1 MNKAKKLTTM
11 SLILMIFTSVFGFG
25 NMPRSFFLMGYS
37 AIPWYILSAVTFF
50 IPYALM
56 MAEYGAAFKDEKGGI
71 YSWMEKSVGPKFAFV
86 GTFMW
91 YSSYVVW
98 MVGVSSSIWV
108 TISTCI
114 FGKDTTQS
122 WGILGLKPTQILGI
136 LGICLIITITYS
148 ATRGLNKIKKVTSL
162 GGSAVAFLNI
172 VLIVSAILLLILNG
186 GHIAEP
192 IKGIETF
199 TVSPNP
205 KYLSTISIF
214 SFLVY
219 AIFAYGGIEVVG
231 GLVDQTENAEKTFP
245 KGVTI
250 AAMIIAIGYALG
262 IFLFGTFTNWTE
274 VLSSNSV
281 NLGNVKIFIMNNLGY
296 KVGLGLGLSEGVAV
310 TIGLWYARIFSIAAL
325 LAMAGA
331 IFTLCYSPLK
341 QLIEGTPAKLWPGK
355 MGQVDNNGMPK
366 NAMFLQCGLVCI
378 FIAFITFGGDAA
390 AKFFEKITIMTNVA
404 MTIPYMFLSIAFI
417 SFKKKDSIK
426 KPFEVYKNKTI
437 ATIMAIIVT
446 FTVGFANVFSIIEP
460 AVKKGDIG
468 STLLTLGGP
477 IFFTTVALLIYNRYE
492 KNYGS
497 KNDADEENIA

>member
-1 MNKAKKLTTM
+1 MEKTKKLTTI

-25 NMPRSFFLMGYS
+25 NMPRSFYLMGYG
-37 AIPWYILSAVTFF
+37 AIPWYILSAITFF

-71 YSWMEKSVGPKFAFV
+71 YSWMSKSVGPKYAFV

-91 YSSYVVW
+91 YSSYIVW
-98 MVGVSSSIWV
+98 MVSVSSSIWV

-122 WGILGLKPTQILGI
+122 WGILGLKPTQMLGI
-136 LGICLIITITYS
+136 LGIILITTITYS
-148 ATRGLNKIKKVTSL
+148 ATKGLNKIKKVTSI

-186 GHIAEP
+186 GHIAQP
-192 IKGIETF
+192 ITGVESF

-250 AAMIIAIGYALG
+250 AAIVIAVGYALG
-262 IFLFGTFTNWTE
+262 IFLFGTFTNWNE
-274 VLSSNSV
+274 VLSSSAV
-281 NLGNVKIFIMNNLGY
+281 NLGNLKIFIMNNLGY
-296 KVGLGLGLSEGVAV
+296 KVGIGLGLSEGTAV

-355 MGQVDNNGMPK
+355 MGQVDEKGMPK
-366 NAMFLQCGLVCI
+366 NAMFIQCGIVCL
-378 FIAFITFGGDAA
+378 FIAFITIGGDTA

-404 MTIPYMFLSIAFI
+404 MTIPYMFLSIAFL
-417 SFKKKDSIK
+417 SFKKKESIK

-437 ATIMAIIVT
+437 TTIVVIMVT
-446 FTVGFANVFSIIEP
+446 FTIGFANVFSIIEP
-460 AVKKGDIG
+460 AIKKGDIG

-477 IFFTTVALLIYNRYE
+477 IFFSTIALLIYRRYE
-492 KNYGS
+492 KAYGS
-497 KNDADEENIA
+497 KNNDDEEKTA